1 MIREY
6 SYNKVP
12 VLLAEATLP
21 PEVQTGITKH
31 KGKQIIVFYG
41 NDMM

>member
-1 MIREY
+1 MIQEY
-6 SYNKVP
+6 SYNNVP